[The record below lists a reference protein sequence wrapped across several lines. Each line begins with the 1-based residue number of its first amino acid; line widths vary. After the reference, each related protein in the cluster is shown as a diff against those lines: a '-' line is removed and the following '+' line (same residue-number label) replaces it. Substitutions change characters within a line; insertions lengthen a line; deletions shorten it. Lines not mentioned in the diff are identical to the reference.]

1 MKEKH
6 LFRKPLLERVMEA
19 ISNMS
24 RRASAIYLAILS
36 LIFLVGLAM
45 VLVGAIYIPLDESGT
60 PDFAWPLAISGAI
73 VMLVDC
79 AVVAVTTLSS
89 NYVKSRQQKREEGLK
104 AKAEAE
110 AAGKQSPSDSG
121 ADDDSLKSLEDPE
134 N

>member
-45 VLVGAIYIPLDESGT
+45 VLVGAIYIPLDESEA
-60 PDFAWPLAISGAI
+60 PDFAWPLAISGAV

-79 AVVAVTTLSS
+79 AAVAVTTLSS

-104 AKAEAE
+104 AKAEADAE
-110 AAGKQSPSDSG
+110 GQSSSDSG
-121 ADDDSLKSLEDPE
+121 ADSDSLESQEDLED
-134 N
+134 